1 MKLNEWFIVEIFLV
15 SLVGLI
21 ENDVINEK
29 WCYKM
34 LIFFGFRIDFLFF
47 LGVDLEIV
55 FCSKIRFFG
64 IWWS

>member
-34 LIFFGFRIDFLFF
+34 LIFFGFRIDLFFF
-47 LGVDLEIV
+47 LGVD
-55 FCSKIRFFG
+55 
-64 IWWS
+64 